1 MTVYIDPR
9 RKVETPSNEMTPEEL
24 EKKKNE
30 ELGLNVVQ
38 TFANLTVSPLLIM
51 WIWNWIIPGLFGLP
65 TLTYFTALGLYVLC
79 KILFGNQGGL
89 ND

>member
-1 MTVYIDPR
+1 MAQPQAQQKI
-9 RKVETPSNEMTPEEL
+9 PSKKEL

-30 ELGLNVVQ
+30 ELVLKVVQ